1 MTTKVKQFIEI
12 AGKLALFVFKKSCW
26 ILLHYCIVFKQVIF
40 DWLQANQSAASTERE
55 ANKDNNAQLPVG
67 EEVSPSL
74 VQVMEAL
81 GSDMPPILTV
91 SLELVDNSVTF
102 TPPLDETSSRDS
114 VSEVIRQWLAD
125 YLARGRLVQMIS
137 GKVRGESLLHRNK
150 IQFKQAIGHCC
161 SMLFLV

>member
-1 MTTKVKQFIEI
+1 MQ
-12 AGKLALFVFKKSCW
+12 LALFVFTNFYW
-26 ILLHYCIVFKQVIF
+26 ILLHYCIIFKQVVSN
-40 DWLQANQSAASTERE
+40 WLQANQTAASTERE
-55 ANKDNNAQLPVG
+55 ANKDNNAQLAVG

-74 VQVMEAL
+74 VQVTEAL
-81 GSDMPPILTV
+81 GSDVLPILTV

-137 GKVRGESLLHRNK
+137 GKVRVAEKVFTS
-150 IQFKQAIGHCC
+150 
-161 SMLFLV
+161 